1 MNRSGISPADI
12 LAHYNLYSIPVN
24 ILVLASKLG
33 IRVFEEALPEDIS
46 GILDLRNMP
55 IIMVN
60 QDHVLNR
67 QRFSIAHEI
76 GHFLLHRPTGIH
88 VDKKTYYRNSKSAQ
102 GLDEIEIE
110 ANRFAAELLM
120 PADLVIREIENYSD
134 LIDSNDDV
142 ISVLADSFKVSA
154 TAMGFRIQNLGYPP
168 F

>member
-1 MNRSGISPADI
+1 MNRSDISPADI
-12 LAHYNLYSIPVN
+12 LVRYNLYSIPVD
-24 ILVLASKLG
+24 VLALAGKLG

-88 VDKKTYYRNSKSAQ
+88 VDKKTYYRNSKSAER
-102 GLDEIEIE
+102 LDEIEIE

-120 PADLVIREIENYSD
+120 PTNLVIREIERYSD

-154 TAMGFRIQNLGYPP
+154 TAVGFRIQNLGYHP

>member
-1 MNRSGISPADI
+1 MIKSGISPANI
-12 LAHYNLYSIPVN
+12 LAQYNLYSIPIDVST
-24 ILVLASKLG
+24 LANKLG

-55 IIMVN
+55 IIMIN
-60 QDHVLNR
+60 KDHVLNR

-88 VDKKTYYRNSKSAQ
+88 VDKRTYYRNSKSAE

-120 PADLVIREIENYSD
+120 PTDLVIREIEKYSD

-142 ISVLADSFKVSA
+142 IFVLANNFKVSA
-154 TAMGFRIQNLGYPP
+154 TAMGFRIQNLGYSP

>member
-1 MNRSGISPADI
+1 MNRPSISPAVI
-12 LAHYNLYSIPVN
+12 LAQYNLYSIPVN
-24 ILVLASKLG
+24 VLALASEIG

-60 QDHVLNR
+60 QDHVRNR

-88 VDKKTYYRNSKSAQ
+88 VDKRTYYRNSKSAE
-102 GLDEIEIE
+102 GLDDIEIE

-120 PADLVIREIENYSD
+120 PSDLVIREIEKYSD

-142 ISVLADSFKVSA
+142 ISVLADSFEVSA
-154 TAMGFRIQNLGYPP
+154 TAMGFRIQNLGYHP

>member
-1 MNRSGISPADI
+1 MNRPGISPADI
-12 LAHYNLYSIPVN
+12 LAQYNLYSIPVN
-24 ILVLASKLG
+24 VLALASKLG

-60 QDHVLNR
+60 QDHVRHR

-76 GHFLLHRPTGIH
+76 GHFVLHRPRGIH
-88 VDKKTYYRNSKSAQ
+88 VDKRTYYRNSKSAE
-102 GLDEIEIE
+102 GLDDIEIE

-142 ISVLADSFKVSA
+142 ISVLADSFEVSA
-154 TAMGFRIQNLGYPP
+154 TAMGFRIQNLGYHPV
-168 F
+168 

>member
-12 LAHYNLYSIPVN
+12 LVQYNLYSIPVN
-24 ILVLASKLG
+24 VLVLASKLG

-88 VDKKTYYRNSKSAQ
+88 VDKKTYYRNSKSTE
-102 GLDEIEIE
+102 GLDKIEIE

-120 PADLVIREIENYSD
+120 PTDLVIREIEKYSD

-154 TAMGFRIQNLGYPP
+154 TAMGFKIQNLGYHP